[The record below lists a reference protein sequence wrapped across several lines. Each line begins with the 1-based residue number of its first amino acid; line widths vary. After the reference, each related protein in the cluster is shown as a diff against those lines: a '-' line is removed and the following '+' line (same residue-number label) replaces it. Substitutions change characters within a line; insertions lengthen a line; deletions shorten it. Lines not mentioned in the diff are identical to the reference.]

1 MRKLSY
7 VFYLVLCFC
16 FISCSNNTEQ
26 WIKEAKKPIIVYE
39 GESEYLGMRRYTLID
54 SEFNTHETG
63 NTELK
68 LPREIK

>member
-1 MRKLSY
+1 MKKLSY

-39 GESEYLGMRRYTLID
+39 GDSEFAGMRRYTLID
-54 SEFNTHETG
+54 FEFNIHETG